1 VELTMRFL
9 LVIFDDPTEWA
20 KVSPAEIERVMATHH
35 RLQEDLTAQNKLVG
49 CNRLSPT
56 GAVNVRVRDDKHVVS
71 DGPFTETK
79 EIMGGY
85 YLIDCASRDEA
96 VEWAKRLPLAEK
108 RSCVEVRQLWE
119 T

>member
-1 VELTMRFL
+1 MPQFL

-20 KVSPAEIERVMATHH
+20 KVSPAEVERVMATHH
-35 RLQEDLTAQNKLVG
+35 KMQADLQAEKKFVG
-49 CNRLSPT
+49 CNRLTPT
-56 GAVNVRVRDDKHVVS
+56 GAVTVSVRDGKHVVS

-96 VEWAKRLPLAEK
+96 IAWAKRLPLAEK
-108 RSCVEVRQLWE
+108 RSCVEVRQLWPE
-119 T
+119 

>member
-1 VELTMRFL
+1 MPQFL
-9 LVIFDDPTEWA
+9 LVIFDDPAEWA
-20 KVSPAEIERVMATHH
+20 KVSPAEVERVMATHH
-35 RLQEDLTAQNKLVG
+35 QMQADLRAESKFVG
-49 CNRLSPT
+49 CNRLTPS
-56 GAVNVRVRDDKHVVS
+56 GAATVRVRDGKHVVS

-96 VEWAKRLPLAEK
+96 IAWAKRLPLAEK
-108 RSCVEVRQLWE
+108 RSCVEVRQLWQ

>member
-1 VELTMRFL
+1 MPQFL

-20 KVSPAEIERVMATHH
+20 KVSPAEVERVMATHH
-35 RLQEDLTAQNKLVG
+35 KLQADLEAESKFVG
-49 CNRLSPT
+49 CNRLSPS
-56 GAVNVRVRDDKHVVS
+56 GAATVRVRDGKHVVS

-85 YLIDCASRDEA
+85 YLIECASREEA

>member
-1 VELTMRFL
+1 MPQFL

-35 RLQEDLTAQNKLVG
+35 KMQADLQAENKFVG
-49 CNRLSPT
+49 CNRLTPN
-56 GAVNVRVRDDKHVVS
+56 GAATVRVRDGKHVVS

-85 YLIDCASRDEA
+85 YLINCASRDEA
-96 VEWAKRLPLAEK
+96 IAWAKRLPLAEK
-108 RSCVEVRQLWE
+108 RSCVEVRQLWPE
-119 T
+119 

>member
-1 VELTMRFL
+1 MQFL

-20 KVSPAEIERVMATHH
+20 KVSPAEVERVMATHH
-35 RLQEDLTAQNKLVG
+35 RLQEDLTAEKKFVG

-56 GAVNVRVRDDKHVVS
+56 GAATVRVRDGKHVVS

-96 VEWAKRLPLAEK
+96 IEWAKRLPLAEK